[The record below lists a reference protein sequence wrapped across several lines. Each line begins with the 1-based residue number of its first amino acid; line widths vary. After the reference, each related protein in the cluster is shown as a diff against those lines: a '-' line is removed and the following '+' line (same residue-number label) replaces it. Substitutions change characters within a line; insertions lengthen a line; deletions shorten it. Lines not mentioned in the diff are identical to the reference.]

1 MQERRVNYCNMA
13 FEDLDINMRKIRD
26 FVNTCLYR
34 YGTDFLQPT
43 MSEAIS
49 QEEAGGSVSKAKNG
63 KPTALLCGTSTTPQ
77 FAQLD
82 REVKVEC
89 ADHAEEELEET
100 DPDILEK
107 TIPVKGD
114 RLLSLFRF
122 CPKCGTRISRKRR
135 RIVLSQTGPSPTVQ
149 YICNSCGG
157 KRCWYSN

>member
-122 CPKCGTRISRKRR
+122 CPKCNPSESRYRTARTHLFHVIPHHFRDCFNLLGT
-135 RIVLSQTGPSPTVQ
+135 
-149 YICNSCGG
+149 
-157 KRCWYSN
+157 